1 MRVLLFLGILI
12 CAASSLNA
20 QDLFPSSYADYR
32 RSESLSAHGRLK
44 NNDLSN
50 KKWFVSKYVGIST
63 GVVFAGGNT
72 ATYISAPI
80 GLQLNRKLN
89 NNLYA
94 FAGVSVAPSYVN
106 FNQAFITGNMPK
118 GFQTN
123 SYMKSG
129 SLGVYTRAELGLMY
143 VNDEKTF
150 SISGSI
156 GIERS
161 SYPVMPYNQFTAP
174 RTRHNTSSN
183 F

>member
-1 MRVLLFLGILI
+1 MRVLLFLGLI
-12 CAASSLNA
+12 MCAVSTLNA
-20 QDLFPSSYADYR
+20 QNLFPANYADYR
-32 RSESLSAHGRLK
+32 RSENLSAHGRLK
-44 NNDLSN
+44 TNDLSN

-63 GVVFAGGNT
+63 GVVFAGGST

-94 FAGVSVAPSYVN
+94 FAGVSVAPTYVN
-106 FNQAFITGNMPK
+106 FNQAFISGTMPK

-123 SYMKSG
+123 TYMKPG

-143 VNDEKTF
+143 VNDDKTF

-161 SYPVMPYNQFTAP
+161 SYPVMPYNQFNAP
-174 RTRHNTSSN
+174 RTRHTNPAN
-183 F
+183 Y